1 LSSESNIQ
9 SYKANILL
17 LISVSLNSNKSKAD
31 INSFLYII
39 SAISN
44 NSDSEN
50 EWTNFAGQRE
60 NDEQEEDFSFLNSET
75 RQIVL
80 AQNRTTHAI
89 RAFVRFL
96 FIQLSFTT
104 FAGVLFVIASAASS
118 TYSCSQY
125 GECGV
130 STFFTVAAVLSII
143 IGIFVSSNAGWS
155 ELAKSSIPKR
165 VK

>member
-1 LSSESNIQ
+1 MAKQCPACKKFLSDNGRCMTQGCTYYLEWPQSES
-9 SYKANILL
+9 
-17 LISVSLNSNKSKAD
+17 
-31 INSFLYII
+31 
-39 SAISN
+39 ISN

-50 EWTNFAGQRE
+50 EWTSFAGQRE